1 MSTQSFAD
9 LGVSSAVSHALEER
23 GFTAPF
29 AIQKKVIGDV
39 LAGKDVLAKSP
50 TGSGKTLAFMV
61 PLIDLI
67 SADDPRP
74 SALIL
79 APTRELATQIVDQT
93 YPIAHAR
100 ALKVTAVYGGVGLE
114 KQARTAAK
122 SHIVVATPGRLEDL
136 LRRRA
141 FSLNN
146 IKILVLDEADRMLDM
161 GFRPAVERIVQ
172 LCPKNRQTLFF
183 SATLDGEAGKVA
195 MEYTTDAARHEHIP
209 PPQKAPDIEHR
220 FVEVTNDTRVA
231 RLVSEL
237 GDGHDL
243 NLVFVRTKRG
253 ADRIVKR
260 LAGENVQAAAMHG
273 NKSQRQRE
281 RALADFE
288 KGKVTTLV
296 ATDVAARG
304 IHVDGISKVIN
315 FDPPGQTEDYVH
327 RTGRT
332 GRAGERGVAVTF
344 VSQDQLGEMKKMTRQ
359 LKLSDELKEAIGDS
373 PHQSNR
379 SGKPNGGQKG
389 RRGRGNPNGGGNP
402 NRGRPSKRKR
412 SGGGGGNPSGGRSSK
427 KRRSGRGGGKGRSG
441 ASASR
446 A

>member
-29 AIQKKVIGDV
+29 AIQKKVIGEV

-67 SADDPRP
+67 SAEDPRP
-74 SALIL
+74 SALII

-141 FSLNN
+141 FSLDN

-161 GFRPAVERIVQ
+161 GFRPAVERIVD
-172 LCPKNRQTLFF
+172 LCPKDRQTLFF

-220 FVEVTNDTRVA
+220 FVEVTNDTRIA

-373 PHQSNR
+373 PNQSHRN
-379 SGKPNGGQKG
+379 SKPNGGQKG
-389 RRGRGNPNGGGNP
+389 RGKPSGRGNP
-402 NRGRPSKRKR
+402 NRGRPSKKKR

>member
-29 AIQKKVIGDV
+29 AIQKKVIGEV

-67 SADDPRP
+67 SAEDPRP
-74 SALIL
+74 SALII

-141 FSLNN
+141 FSLDN

-172 LCPKNRQTLFF
+172 LCPKDRQTLFF

-373 PHQSNR
+373 PNQSHRN
-379 SGKPNGGQKG
+379 SKPNGGQKG
-389 RRGRGNPNGGGNP
+389 RGKPSGRGNP
-402 NRGRPSKRKR
+402 NRGRPSKKKR

>member
-1 MSTQSFAD
+1 
-9 LGVSSAVSHALEER
+9 
-23 GFTAPF
+23 
-29 AIQKKVIGDV
+29 
-39 LAGKDVLAKSP
+39 
-50 TGSGKTLAFMV
+50 
-61 PLIDLI
+61 
-67 SADDPRP
+67 
-74 SALIL
+74 
-79 APTRELATQIVDQT
+79 
-93 YPIAHAR
+93 
-100 ALKVTAVYGGVGLE
+100 
-114 KQARTAAK
+114 
-122 SHIVVATPGRLEDL
+122 
-136 LRRRA
+136 
-141 FSLNN
+141 
-146 IKILVLDEADRMLDM
+146 
-161 GFRPAVERIVQ
+161 
-172 LCPKNRQTLFF
+172 
-183 SATLDGEAGKVA
+183 
-195 MEYTTDAARHEHIP
+195 
-209 PPQKAPDIEHR
+209 
-220 FVEVTNDTRVA
+220 
-231 RLVSEL
+231 
-237 GDGHDL
+237 
-243 NLVFVRTKRG
+243 
-253 ADRIVKR
+253 
-260 LAGENVQAAAMHG
+260 MHG

-373 PHQSNR
+373 PNQSHRN
-379 SGKPNGGQKG
+379 GKPNGGQKG
-389 RRGRGNPNGGGNP
+389 RGKPSGRGNP
-402 NRGRPSKRKR
+402 NRGRPSKKKR